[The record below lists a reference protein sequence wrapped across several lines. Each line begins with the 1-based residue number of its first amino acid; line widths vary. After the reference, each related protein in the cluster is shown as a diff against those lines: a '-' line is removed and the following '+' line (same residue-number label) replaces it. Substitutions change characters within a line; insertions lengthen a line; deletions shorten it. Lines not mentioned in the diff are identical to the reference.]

1 MAIFSNPI
9 STRKVLYSHIM
20 KYIASLIVI
29 GTMMI
34 TSCSE
39 SPKEE
44 TTSDYTDNL
53 TTYIPVSLT
62 TDLSKLT
69 DSELKMLPHLFA
81 AADIMNSLFWQ
92 QAFGDKKALME
103 SIADPKLRKF
113 AEINYGPW
121 DRLNDNAPFLDNV
134 EEKSPGSNI
143 YPYDMTKEEFEEL
156 GLQNEKGQYSM
167 VRRDEAGRLYTIPY
181 SEYFREELETAS
193 SHLLQA
199 VEVCEDPE
207 LKNYLKLRA
216 KALLSNEYDE
226 SDIAWI
232 NMKNNT
238 LDIII
243 GPIEHYEDQLYN
255 YRTAYEAYILVKD
268 KSWSKKLE
276 KYISYLPELQ
286 ANLPVDEA
294 YKQEK
299 PNSDA
304 AQLNAYDVIY
314 YAGDCNAGS
323 KTIAVNLPNDE
334 EIQVK
339 HGTRRS
345 QLKNAMK
352 AKFDKIL
359 LPISDMLIAEEQRKY
374 ITFNAFFS
382 NTMFHEVAHGL
393 GIKNTINGKGMVRE
407 ALGEKFSALEEGKA
421 DILGLY
427 MVTQLKEQGVLEEGE
442 LMDYYVTFL
451 AGIFRSVRFGASSAH
466 GQANMLRFNYFQ
478 QQEAFTRRKDGTYQ
492 VNFDNMKKAIAGLS
506 SIILKL
512 QGNGDREGVIAL
524 MEKDGSVGAALQAD
538 LDRLSE
544 ADIPIDV
551 VFEQGPEVL
560 GISQ

>member
-1 MAIFSNPI
+1 MKKPI
-9 STRKVLYSHIM
+9 SLFVLLV
-20 KYIASLIVI
+20 ALL
-29 GTMMI
+29 G
-34 TSCSE
+34 SCSQGPSE
-39 SPKEE
+39 D
-44 TTSDYTDNL
+44 TTTDYSQNL
-53 TTYIPVSLT
+53 STYIPVKLT
-62 TDLSKLT
+62 TDLAQLT
-69 DSELKMLPHLFA
+69 PSEQSMLPHLFA
-81 AADIMNSLFWQ
+81 AADIMNELFWE
-92 QAFGDKKALME
+92 QAYGDREQLLS
-103 SIADPKLRKF
+103 SISDPKLRDF
-113 AEINYGPW
+113 AVINYGPW

-134 EEKSPGSNI
+134 ESKPAGSNI
-143 YPYDMTKEEFEEL
+143 YPSDITKEEFEEL
-156 GLQNEKGQYSM
+156 GLPDEKGQYSM
-167 VRRDEAGRLYTIPY
+167 VRRDEAGMLYTIPY
-181 SEYFREELETAS
+181 NEFFREKLETAS
-193 SHLLQA
+193 GYLMQA
-199 VEVCEDPE
+199 AELCEDTE
-207 LKNYLKLRA
+207 LANYLELRA
-216 KALLSNEYDE
+216 KALLSNEYDA

-243 GPIEHYEDQLYN
+243 GPTEHYEDNLYN

-276 KYISYLPELQ
+276 KYISYLPQLQ
-286 ANLPVDEA
+286 ANLPVESL

-339 HGTRRS
+339 YGTRRS

-352 AKFDKIL
+352 AKFDHIL
-359 LPISDMLIAEEQRKY
+359 LPISDVLIDKDQRKH

-393 GIKNTINGKGMVRE
+393 GIKETVNDKGMVRE

-466 GQANMLRFNYFQ
+466 GQANMLRFNYFRQ
-478 QQEAFTRRKDGTYQ
+478 QDAFTRNKKGTYS

-512 QGNGDREGVIAL
+512 QGDGDKAGVIAL
-524 MEKDGSVGAALQAD
+524 MAKDGKVGEALQAD
-538 LDRLSE
+538 LDRLTAAE
-544 ADIPIDV
+544 IPVDI

-560 GISQ
+560 GLTQ

>member
-1 MAIFSNPI
+1 MKKSI
-9 STRKVLYSHIM
+9 SVFVLF
-20 KYIASLIVI
+20 IALL
-29 GTMMI
+29 G
-34 TSCSE
+34 SCSQGPSE
-39 SPKEE
+39 D
-44 TTSDYTDNL
+44 TTTDYSQNL
-53 TTYIPVSLT
+53 STYIPVKLT
-62 TDLSKLT
+62 TDLAQLT
-69 DSELKMLPHLFA
+69 PSEQSMLPHLFA
-81 AADIMNSLFWQ
+81 AADIMNDLFWE
-92 QAFGDKKALME
+92 QAYGDKEQLLS
-103 SIADPKLRKF
+103 SISNPKLRDF
-113 AEINYGPW
+113 AVINYGPW

-134 EEKSPGSNI
+134 ESKPAGSNI
-143 YPYDMTKEEFEEL
+143 YPSDITKEEFEEL
-156 GLQNEKGQYSM
+156 GLPDEKGQYSM
-167 VRRDEAGRLYTIPY
+167 VRRDEAGMLYTIPY
-181 SEYFREELETAS
+181 NEFFREKLETAS
-193 SHLLQA
+193 GYLMQA
-199 VEVCEDPE
+199 AELCEDPE
-207 LKNYLKLRA
+207 LTNYLELRA
-216 KALLSNEYDE
+216 KALLSNEYDA

-243 GPIEHYEDQLYN
+243 GPTEHYEDNLYN
-255 YRTAYEAYILVKD
+255 SRTAYEAYILVKD

-276 KYISYLPELQ
+276 KYISYLPQLQ
-286 ANLPVDEA
+286 ANLPVEA
-294 YKQEK
+294 LYKQEK

-339 HGTRRS
+339 YGTRRS

-352 AKFDKIL
+352 AKFENIL
-359 LPISDMLIAEEQRKY
+359 LPISDVLIDKEQRKN

-393 GIKNTINGKGMVRE
+393 GIKQTVNEKGMVRE

-478 QQEAFTRRKDGTYQ
+478 QQDAFTRNKKGTYS

-512 QGNGDREGVIAL
+512 QGDGDKAGVIAL
-524 MEKDGSVGAALQAD
+524 MSKDGKVGEALQAD
-538 LDRLSE
+538 LDRLTE
-544 ADIPIDV
+544 AKIPVDI

-560 GISQ
+560 GLTQ

>member
-1 MAIFSNPI
+1 MKMISIYFIVLGLLMAHCSQGPI
-9 STRKVLYSHIM
+9 ED
-20 KYIASLIVI
+20 
-29 GTMMI
+29 
-34 TSCSE
+34 SE
-39 SPKEE
+39 
-44 TTSDYTDNL
+44 SDYTEEL
-53 TTYIPVSLT
+53 TKYIPVELK
-62 TDLSKLT
+62 TDLSQLS
-69 DSELKMLPHLFA
+69 DSEKAMLPHLFKA
-81 AADIMNSLFWQ
+81 AEIMNDLFWE
-92 QAFGDKKALME
+92 QAYGDKEALLA
-103 SIADPKLRKF
+103 SIANPQLRTF

-121 DRLNDNAPFLDNV
+121 DRLDGNTPFLDNV
-134 EEKSPGSNI
+134 EEKPAGANI
-143 YPYDMTKEEFEEL
+143 YPFDMSKAEFEEL
-156 GLQNEKGQYSM
+156 GLPDEKGQYSM
-167 VRRDEAGRLYTIPY
+167 VRRDEAGMVYTIPY
-181 SEYFREELETAS
+181 NEYFREPLEEAS
-193 SHLLQA
+193 GHLMRA
-199 VEVCEDPE
+199 SEICEDSE
-207 LKNYLKLRA
+207 LKNYLELRA
-216 KALLSNEYDE
+216 KALLSNEYDA

-232 NMKNNT
+232 NMRNNT

-286 ANLPVDEA
+286 ANLPVEDI

-339 HGTRRS
+339 YGTRRS

-359 LPISDMLIAEEQRKY
+359 IPISDVLITEDQRKH

-427 MVTQLKEQGVLEEGE
+427 MVTRLKEQGVLAEGE
-442 LMDYYVTFL
+442 LMDYYTTFL
-451 AGIFRSVRFGASSAH
+451 AGIFRSVRFGVSSAH

-478 QQEAFTRRKDGTYQ
+478 QQDAFTRRKDGTYE

-512 QGNGDREGVIAL
+512 QGDGDKDGVIAL
-524 MEKDGSVGAALQAD
+524 MDKDGQVGEKLQAD

-544 ADIPIDV
+544 ANIPVDI
-551 VFEQGPEVL
+551 VFEQGLDVL
-560 GISQ
+560 GLVQ